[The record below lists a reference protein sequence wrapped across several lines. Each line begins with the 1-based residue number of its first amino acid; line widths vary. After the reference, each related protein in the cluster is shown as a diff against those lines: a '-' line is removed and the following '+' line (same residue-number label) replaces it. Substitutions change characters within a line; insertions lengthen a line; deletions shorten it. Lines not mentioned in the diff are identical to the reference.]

1 MPHRPSR
8 EWLPCPSWSIHS
20 RSLLISLP
28 HGSSIMSLGGDSSK
42 VLTSLAATYSL
53 HGPASFPLPVITTLT
68 NHQDNGKL
76 PALDDFCLLSK
87 SNLTGVSHM
96 YTVIIIL
103 SSIPLWLSLSLN
115 SLWVVL
121 YSNHPTS
128 YIFPVNLLMFIFAS
142 RLTWFQCCKP
152 RHTYI
157 STFLWMQISYSKAHF
172 FLVKILLLLV
182 NSLGNSSL

>member
-1 MPHRPSR
+1 
-8 EWLPCPSWSIHS
+8 
-20 RSLLISLP
+20 
-28 HGSSIMSLGGDSSK
+28 MSLGGDSSK

-103 SSIPLWLSLSLN
+103 SSIPL
-115 SLWVVL
+115 
-121 YSNHPTS
+121 
-128 YIFPVNLLMFIFAS
+128 
-142 RLTWFQCCKP
+142 
-152 RHTYI
+152 
-157 STFLWMQISYSKAHF
+157 
-172 FLVKILLLLV
+172 
-182 NSLGNSSL
+182 